1 MDGQL
6 ARQDRTVFKSDASV
20 TEVNSSDELNRF
32 STDKVRADLK
42 RHSIRGGLTTLG
54 SQGILFLLQATQIV
68 VLSRLLSPSDF
79 GLFAMVTA
87 VTGFAMTFKDGGLSM
102 ATIQRAEITH
112 AQISSLFWINV
123 LIGLCLAAIV
133 ASLAPV
139 VAWFFGEPRLVGLTF
154 AIAFTF
160 VLAGTTIQHQ
170 ALIRR
175 EMRFGTLAAIQVVSL
190 TLAVVAAIV
199 AARLGAEYWALA
211 VIPVVQSLTESIT
224 TWICSGW
231 VPGPFRRGTGI
242 RSMLTFGGNLTL
254 ASSINYI
261 GSNFDKVVVGVVLGP
276 TLLGLYER
284 AYRLVTLPLSQI
296 NGPISAVAIPSLSR
310 IVEQTER
317 YRAAYLETIQKIMVI
332 VGVGIAF
339 AIACSDWLVILTL
352 GKQWEESASIFSII
366 AVGALLLPVWNST
379 GWLFITQGRMKEH
392 LAFHLID
399 TPLKIG
405 FTLLGIQWGLVGVCL
420 SVAVRYYLT
429 IPILFWFVGRHGP
442 VRARDFYRAMALPT
456 WVIASV
462 LATVHLYRYFLP
474 HLTPVSFAL
483 PMGMA
488 VSVAAA
494 IGSLIALPSGR
505 RFLRSLR
512 QNLNEILARKKSSI
526 HA

>member
-6 ARQDRTVFKSDASV
+6 ARQDRTVCEENPPA
-20 TEVNSSDELNRF
+20 TEVERSNELNRF
-32 STDKVRADLK
+32 SSDQIQTDLK

-54 SQGILFLLQATQIV
+54 AQGVLFFLQVVQIT
-68 VLSRLLSPSDF
+68 VLSRLLPPSDF

-102 ATIQRAEITH
+102 ATIQRPEITH

-123 LIGLCLAAIV
+123 LIGLVLATFV

-139 VAWFFGEPRLVGLTF
+139 LAWFYGEPRLIGLAL

-175 EMRFGTLAAIQVVSL
+175 EMRFGILATIQVVSL
-190 TLAVVAAIV
+190 ALGVAAAIV
-199 AARLGAEYWALA
+199 AAGFGASYWSLA
-211 VIPVVQSLTESIT
+211 VIPVVQSLTESIM

-231 VPGPFRRGTGI
+231 IPGPFRRGTGI
-242 RSMLTFGGNLTL
+242 RSMLTFGGNLSL

-261 GSNFDKVVVGVVLGP
+261 GANFDKIVIGAMLGP
-276 TLLGLYER
+276 AILGLYER
-284 AYRLVTLPLSQI
+284 AYRLITLPLSQI
-296 NGPISAVAIPSLSR
+296 NGPISSVAIPTLSR
-310 IVEQTER
+310 IVDQTER
-317 YRAAYLETIQKIMVI
+317 YRMGYLETIQKIMVI
-332 VGVGIAF
+332 VGAGIAF
-339 AIACSDWLVILTL
+339 GIACSDWLIILTL
-352 GKQWEESASIFSII
+352 GKQWEQSASIFSVL
-366 AVGALLLPVWNST
+366 AVGALLLPIWNST

-405 FTLLGIQWGLVGVCL
+405 FTLLGIQWGLIGVCL
-420 SVAVRYYLT
+420 AVAIRYYLT
-429 IPILFWFVGRHGP
+429 IPILFWFVGRRGP
-442 VRARDFYRAMALPT
+442 VRIRDFYEAMALPT

-462 LATVHLYRYFLP
+462 LVTVNLYRDLLP
-474 HLTPVSFAL
+474 YQAPVSLAL
-483 PMGMA
+483 PAGMA
-488 VSVAAA
+488 VSVVAATG
-494 IGSLIALPSGR
+494 ILIALPSGR

-512 QNLNEILARKKSSI
+512 QDLSKILASKKNPI